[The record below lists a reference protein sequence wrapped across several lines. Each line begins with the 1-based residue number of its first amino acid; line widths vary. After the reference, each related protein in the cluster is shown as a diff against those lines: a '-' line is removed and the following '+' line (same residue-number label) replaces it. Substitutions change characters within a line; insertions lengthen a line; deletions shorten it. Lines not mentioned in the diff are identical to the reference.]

1 MKNNSFAAFAMIL
14 ILAAAFIGYNSAFIV
29 GETQQVV
36 ITQFGK
42 VVGEPIYDPGL
53 RFKMPFFQKALYF
66 QKNLQYWD
74 GDKGQIPT
82 KDKTYIWVDTF
93 AFWRISDPVKYF
105 QSVGDELG
113 ARSRLNDI
121 LDAAVRNEV
130 TSNPLVETVRWTDR
144 KLATLVK
151 NKTKSDV
158 TTGRRKIERQVL
170 ISAQP
175 KLKEF
180 GIELVEVKFKRI
192 NYVSDVRNSVYK
204 RMVAE
209 RNQMAEKFRSEGRGK
224 AAEIR
229 GDKEKELKKITS
241 EAYQK
246 AQSIKGIADAKVT
259 KILADAYGVD
269 PEFYSFIE
277 SLEIYKEK
285 LASGNSK
292 FVFSTDSDFFKYLK
306 GVDNKK

>member
-1 MKNNSFAAFAMIL
+1 MKNNSFAAIAMIIILL
-14 ILAAAFIGYNSAFIV
+14 IGFVGYNAAYVV

-42 VVGEPIYDPGL
+42 VVGEPIYEPGL
-53 RFKMPFFQKALYF
+53 KFKIPFFQKALYF
-66 QKNLQYWD
+66 EKNLQYWD

-113 ARSRLNDI
+113 AISRLDDI

-158 TTGRRKIERQVL
+158 TTGRKKIERQVL
-170 ISAQP
+170 LSAQP

-192 NYVSDVRNSVYK
+192 NYVSDVRDSVYK
-204 RMVAE
+204 RMIAE

-229 GDKEKELKKITS
+229 GDKEKELKRITS
-241 EAYQK
+241 VAYQK
-246 AQSIKGIADAKVT
+246 AQAIKGKADAEVT
-259 KILADAYGVD
+259 KIFANAYGVD

-285 LASGNSK
+285 LASGDSK

-306 GVDNKK
+306 GVDVKK

>member
-1 MKNNSFAAFAMIL
+1 MKNNPFALIALII
-14 ILAAAFIGYNSAFIV
+14 ILAAGFIGYNSAFVV

-42 VVGEPIYDPGL
+42 VVREPIYEPGL
-53 RFKMPFFQKALYF
+53 QFKIPFIQKALYF

-82 KDKTYIWVDTF
+82 EDKTYIWVDTF
-93 AFWRISDPVKYF
+93 AFWKISDPVKYF
-105 QSVGDELG
+105 QSVGTREG
-113 ARSRLNDI
+113 AISRLDDI

-130 TSNPLVETVRWTDR
+130 TSNPLVETVRWTPRVLDT
-144 KLATLVK
+144 LAK
-151 NKTKSDV
+151 NKTVSDV
-158 TTGRRKIERQVL
+158 NTGRKKIERQVL
-170 ISAQP
+170 LSAQP
-175 KLKEF
+175 KLTEF

-204 RMVAE
+204 RMIAE

-229 GDKEKELKKITS
+229 GQKEKELKKITS
-241 EAYQK
+241 EAYK
-246 AQSIKGIADAKVT
+246 TAQSIKGEADAEVT
-259 KILADAYGVD
+259 KILADAYGID

-277 SLEIYKEK
+277 SLEVYKEK
-285 LASGNSK
+285 LAIGDSK

-306 GVDNKK
+306 GINK